1 MSGVSFGRCG
11 VRVREVLELLC
22 SLIPACRLLD
32 LVWNQCND
40 LYTTSVVNRSYT
52 MIIILFYISVSVVQR
67 STDST
72 CEMKRRRKRLGR
84 RVEIFADANARIMQ
98 DVLLQTPKEYWSRS
112 DNQRYRGQGFSD
124 DQVGLRFEL

>member
-1 MSGVSFGRCG
+1 MCSVKSISGTGRLSWIALSKGFEVSMMNGVNFGRCG

-22 SLIPACRLLD
+22 RLIPACRLLN
-32 LVWNQCND
+32 LVWNQCHD

-72 CEMKRRRKRLGR
+72 CEMKRKRKRLGR
-84 RVEIFADANARIMQ
+84 RNETFADANARIMQ
-98 DVLLQTPKEYWSRS
+98 DVLL
-112 DNQRYRGQGFSD
+112 
-124 DQVGLRFEL
+124 